1 MVKEPLSAPELR
13 KLLRQILASGEVRFT
28 SHALAEMAKDGVTT
42 QDVEAVLRGGV
53 VEPGELEKGT
63 WRYRIRA
70 GGVYVVVTFRAET
83 MAVVVT
89 AWRTK

>member
-1 MVKEPLSAPELR
+1 
-13 KLLRQILASGEVRFT
+13 
-28 SHALAEMAKDGVTT
+28 MAKDGVTT
-42 QDVEAVLRGGV
+42 QDVEAVLGGGV

-70 GGVYVVVTFRAET
+70 GGAYVVVTFRSET

-89 AWRTK
+89 TWRTK

>member
-1 MVKEPLSAPELR
+1 MKEPLTAPEVR
-13 KLLRQILASGEVRFT
+13 KLLQRILATGEVRFT
-28 SHALAEMAKDGVTT
+28 SHALAEMKDGVTT

-53 VEPGELEKGT
+53 VEPGELVKGT

-70 GGVYVVVTFRAET
+70 GGVYVVVTFRSGT
-83 MAVVVT
+83 LAVVVT

>member
-1 MVKEPLSAPELR
+1 VKEPLSPPEVR
-13 KLLRQILASGEVRFT
+13 KLLLRILATGEVRFT

-63 WRYRIRA
+63 WRYRLRA
-70 GGVYVVVTFRAET
+70 GGVYVVVTFRSET